1 MDNTIIITEEGSIDN
16 YVSEYDI
23 AVCGYGGAGGSAA
36 IEAANNNSQVI
47 LFERAS
53 DGGGSTALSSCEM
66 YLGGSG
72 GTSLQNAC
80 GFEDSSANMI
90 AYIEASLEG
99 KGDQKKIKLFLS
111 GK

>member
-53 DGGGSTALSSCEM
+53 DGGGSTALSVVRC
-66 YLGGSG
+66 
-72 GTSLQNAC
+72 
-80 GFEDSSANMI
+80 I
-90 AYIEASLEG
+90 WEALEVL
-99 KGDQKKIKLFLS
+99 LFKMPVVLRILVQI
-111 GK
+111 